1 VGSIAPSDRRAAS
14 NICHMDQTMAIILA
28 AFIVLVPVL
37 STFLGAESRP
47 DFLRVD
53 RRSRFRMVGSMRSED
68 WPPSE
73 FGN

>member
-1 VGSIAPSDRRAAS
+1 VS
-14 NICHMDQTMAIILA
+14 NISYMETAAVILLA
-28 AFIVLVPVL
+28 YIVLVPAL

-53 RRSRFRMVGSMRSED
+53 RRQRFRVVGSMRPED

-73 FGN
+73 FKR

>member
-1 VGSIAPSDRRAAS
+1 
-14 NICHMDQTMAIILA
+14 MDQTMGIIFL

-47 DFLRVD
+47 EFLRVD
-53 RRSRFRMVGSMRSED
+53 RKPEFRRSGSMRPED

-73 FGN
+73 FER